1 MSAITVYADD
11 NPQQVLLH
19 SEEGDRITEV
29 LAGIGVNFERW
40 QAATEVSAQMSGD
53 EIIAAYAQDIDRLKR
68 SGGYVTVDVVNMSPD
83 HPQKDEFRQKFL
95 AEHTHSEDEVR
106 FFVAGEGMFY
116 LHVGGKVYQVL
127 CCKDDLI
134 SVPANTTHWFDM
146 GPAPRFSAIRLFND
160 PAGWVANFTGSAIAR
175 EFPLFE

>member
-19 SEEGDRITEV
+19 SEQGNEITAV

-40 QAATEVSAQMSGD
+40 QAAFEVTPQMSSD
-53 EIIAAYAQDIDRLKR
+53 EIIAAYAEQIDSLKR
-68 SGGYVTVDVVNMSPD
+68 SGGYVTVDVVNMSAD

-95 AEHTHSEDEVR
+95 SEHTHSEDEVR
-106 FFVAGEGMFY
+106 FFVAGQGMFY
-116 LHVGGKVYQVL
+116 LHVDARVYQVL
-127 CCKDDLI
+127 CCQNDLI

-146 GPAPRFSAIRLFND
+146 GPQPRFSAIRLFND
-160 PAGWVANFTGSAIAR
+160 PAGWVASFTGSNIA
-175 EFPLFE
+175 EQFPLFE

>member
-19 SEEGDRITEV
+19 SDEGDKIHDL

-40 QAATEVSAQMSGD
+40 QAACEVQPQMSGA
-53 EIIAAYAQDIDRLKR
+53 EIIAAYGEQIERLKR

-106 FFVAGEGMFY
+106 FFVAGQGMFY
-116 LHVGGKVYQVL
+116 LHVEGRVYQVL

-134 SVPANTTHWFDM
+134 SVPANITHWFDM

-160 PAGWVANFTGSAIAR
+160 PAGWVANFTGSTIAGQ
-175 EFPLFE
+175 FPTFD

>member
-1 MSAITVYADD
+1 MSSITVYADD

-19 SEEGDRITEV
+19 SDQGDEIAGV
-29 LAGIGVNFERW
+29 LAHVGINFERW
-40 QAATEVSAQMSGD
+40 EADCPVLPEMSGD
-53 EIIAAYAQDIDRLKR
+53 EIIASYGAQIERLKR
-68 SGGYVTVDVVNMSPD
+68 SGGYVTVDVVHMTPE

-106 FFVAGEGMFY
+106 FFVEGQGMFY
-116 LHVGGKVYQVL
+116 LHVAGRVYQVL
-127 CCKDDLI
+127 CCKNDLI

-160 PAGWVANFTGSAIAR
+160 PAGWVANFTGSTIA
-175 EFPLFE
+175 EAFPKFG